1 METPLWQNLT
11 KYLGYGKIGDIAVR
25 FSLHE
30 ARPLL
35 KYLEIEDAVYPVTM
49 AIQTYANIY

>member
-25 FSLHE
+25 FSLHK

-35 KYLEIEDAVYPVTM
+35 KYLKTEDAVPVTM